1 MPGTSRKE
9 NKDTHAFIYVSIIL
23 STDKASVVN
32 H

>member
-23 STDKASVVN
+23 TK
-32 H
+32 HW